1 MSGLISASS
10 VAAAASV
17 ASAAAA
23 VGGTVAKAGGQLK
36 GGQATSQADYY
47 RAQVARNNADA
58 YDAAATRTVQGG
70 EVASDTMGLR
80 AAQNLGKVKASQAA
94 NGIDVN
100 TGSAV
105 DVQAG
110 TAQAGRLDQLTTL
123 SNAQLQGYGYRT
135 RAAQERA
142 QANLDSAGAAQAPE
156 GAAAEAA
163 GTILGGASALPS
175 GWITKVFGGDGSGG
189 DFTGTVAG
197 STAYGSPADTPSS
210 TYGTPR

>member
-163 GTILGGASALPS
+163 STILGGASALP
-175 GWITKVFGGDGSGG
+175 FGLLQGDSSGG

-210 TYGTPR
+210 TYGGPR